1 MFKKK
6 LMFTAICVSL
16 IFSADYAEAGKKKK
30 KKRDKKQT
38 VAVTVKKVDKITLE
52 KKVVKTDGNWHSYLG
67 NESRSAISTKGV
79 VTNAT
84 PSWTFSML
92 PPVPGFKPV
101 FQKDLSVKTLGQ
113 QNGIPHYASRFD
125 FASPVVIDSNKVYFG
140 TSTEERLYCLDI
152 KQGKVLWTH
161 RTEGSIRLSP
171 TIVKN
176 KIYFGSDDGFV
187 YCLDKNSGK
196 KLWKFAAGKT
206 DRHIIANN
214 RLASQ
219 NPVRTSITFYNE
231 ALHFTAGAFPNG
243 GGVFLYS
250 LNAETGKENW
260 KTELFSSASGY
271 ILAKNGKLYVPT
283 GRAAPTEYDAKT
295 GESITLKK
303 ICSRMDGGG
312 SDFVGELYDMIV
324 FGPNERGALT
334 IRVDEKSSTQKFY
347 DRRAIKNI
355 KGNLTMLD
363 GTRLIADEKQFY
375 LLNSGTITAMPNG
388 SLIESLK
395 QSAAEYNQRKGS
407 SGNALIGGKGMW
419 QGDRGIAQ
427 QIAGYKTWTAKVPD
441 AVSMIIAGNK
451 IYAGGKNNVYVVNMQ
466 DGTVTNMKIEGT
478 AWEIA
483 AGGNSLF
490 VSTDAGKIYCFAADS
505 ANAQIASQTK
515 KSIAVSADMKKYAKD
530 AVSFTDVNK
539 GYCVILGAKNGTLG
553 YALSSL
559 TEMQIVYFVKTEE
572 TAKKIIGKYINTGLY
587 GKKVTVRVIED
598 DNIPYIKYF
607 ANLIVSEKG
616 MTEDIPFKASEVR
629 KILQPNG
636 GALVLAGKSANYANS
651 WKSSIPT
658 IKKNAS
664 YAVAIR
670 GDLEKAG
677 NWTHMWADPQNTSTS
692 GDDLVKGE
700 KYDTQWFGFP
710 YPSGSSTGWHY
721 LSLGALYNKGVLLCL
736 YTDSMIAVDAWNGTV
751 LWERDI
757 IGSVRLSPM
766 REGGHSCMD
775 DNYYYLTFDD
785 ECQVIDLKDGKTV
798 KKLKL
803 PNSGDWGYIA
813 SYKNYL
819 FGTSQESKATN
830 KVDPSNSPK
839 GFWSGLEGSFVTSEY
854 LTMKKKGDY
863 SDVWSYN
870 KPGHSIVNSTI
881 TIADDKIFFAET
893 KLPTGSHT
901 LAEIKKKGVKI
912 VAIKLSDKSK
922 IWEKDLT
929 IKMQSILYMAYRNKH
944 LYVSA
949 SSSSSTGNKKR
960 KIAYHFQKID
970 ASNGEMVW
978 DKENLA
984 FGPGFSH
991 NENVVNSVYLDDY
1004 IWCIPP
1010 SSKSFKIS
1018 TKDGTSTE
1026 LKIKGRSKGCSM
1038 VTASN
1043 HIGVYRSNGIG
1054 ATFFDENT
1062 GGFVSQ
1068 VSRPTCYLGIIPA
1081 GGLVLMP
1088 DGSLG
1093 CVCGFP
1099 YQGTT
1104 VLAPKEDAE

>member
-1 MFKKK
+1 MK
-6 LMFTAICVSL
+6 LRQTLMIALCGGLMLT
-16 IFSADYAEAGKKKK
+16 ADYAEAGNKKI
-30 KKRDKKQT
+30 KKRKRRAE
-38 VAVTVKKVDKITLE
+38 VAVIVKKVDKITVE

-67 NESRSAISTKGV
+67 NESRSAISTKGI
-79 VTNAT
+79 VTKAT

-92 PPVPGFKPV
+92 PPVPGFKPK
-101 FQKDLSVKTLGQ
+101 FHNEQGEKALGQ
-113 QNGIPHYASRFD
+113 QSGIPHYASRFD
-125 FASPVVIDSNKVYFG
+125 FASPVVIDNNKVYFG
-140 TSTEERLYCLDI
+140 TSTEESLYCLDI
-152 KQGKVLWTH
+152 KQGKILWIH

-171 TIVKN
+171 KIVKD
-176 KIYFGSDDGFV
+176 KIYFGSDDGHL

-196 KLWKFAAGKT
+196 EIWKFAAGKT
-206 DRHIIANN
+206 NRHIIANN
-214 RLASQ
+214 RFASQ
-219 NPVRTSITFYNE
+219 YPLRTSITFYKGM
-231 ALHFTAGAFPNG
+231 LHFAAGAFPNG
-243 GGVFLYS
+243 GGVFLYG
-250 LNAETGKENW
+250 LDVATGKENW
-260 KTELFSSASGY
+260 KTELFTSAPGY

-283 GRAAPTEYDAKT
+283 GRAAPTEYDAET

-303 ICSRMDGGG
+303 IVSRMDGGG

-324 FGPNERGALT
+324 FGPNEKGALT
-334 IRVDEKSSTQKFY
+334 IRVDEEASKQKFF
-347 DRRAIKNI
+347 DGRAIKNI
-355 KGNLTMLD
+355 IGNLTMLD

-395 QSAAEYNQRKGS
+395 QSAAEFNQRR
-407 SGNALIGGKGMW
+407 GNKAHSLIGGKGMYK
-419 QGDRGIAQ
+419 GDKAIAQ
-427 QIAGYKTWTAKVPD
+427 QIEGYKTWTAKTPD
-441 AVSMIIAGNK
+441 AVSMIVAGDK
-451 IYAGGKNNVYVVNMQ
+451 IYAGAKDKVYVVNMQ
-466 DGTVTNMKIEGT
+466 DGSVTNIEIDGI

-490 VSTDAGKIYCFAADS
+490 VSTDAGKIYCFGADS
-505 ANAQIASQTK
+505 ANAQIATQTK
-515 KSIAVSADMKKYAKD
+515 KAIAVSADMKKYAED
-530 AVSFTDVNK
+530 AVSFTDVDK
-539 GYCVILGAKNGTLG
+539 GFCVILGATDGSLG

-559 TEMQIVYFVKTEE
+559 NEMQIVYFVKTEE
-572 TAKKIIGKYINTGLY
+572 IAKKIIGKYINTGLY
-587 GKKVTVRVIED
+587 GKKVTVRVIEEEE
-598 DNIPYIKYF
+598 IPYIKYF

-616 MTEDIPFKASEVR
+616 VTEDIPFKSSEVF

-636 GALVLAGKSANYANS
+636 GALVLSGKSANYADS

-658 IKKNAS
+658 IKRNAN

-710 YPSGSSTGWHY
+710 YPSGQSTGWHF
-721 LSLGALYNKGVLLCL
+721 LSISSLYNKGILLCL
-736 YTDSMIAVDAWNGTV
+736 YTESMIAVDAWNGTV
-751 LWERDI
+751 LWKKDI
-757 IGSVRLSPM
+757 SGSIRLSPM
-766 REGGHSCMD
+766 REGGSSCMD
-775 DNYYYLTFDD
+775 DNYYYLTFDA
-785 ECQVIDLKDGKTV
+785 ECHVIDLKDGKTV

-819 FGTSQESKATN
+819 FGTSQNSKATN
-830 KVDPSNSPK
+830 KSDGSRSPK
-839 GFWSGLEGSFVTSEY
+839 GFWHGAEGTFVTSEY
-854 LTMKKKGDY
+854 LTMKKKGDFN
-863 SDVWSYN
+863 DVWSYN
-870 KPGHSIVNSTI
+870 KAGHSIVNSTI
-881 TIADDKIFFAET
+881 TIGDDEIFFVET

-901 LAEIKKKGVKI
+901 LSEIKNSEAKI

-929 IKMQSILYMAYRNKH
+929 IKMRSILYMAYKNKH
-944 LYVSA
+944 IYISA
-949 SSSSSTGNKKR
+949 SSSSGQKKR
-960 KIAYHFQKID
+960 KVGYHYQKID

-978 DKENLA
+978 SKENLA
-984 FGPGFSH
+984 LGNGPTH

-1026 LKIKGRSKGCSM
+1026 LKRARGRGKGCSM

-1043 HIGVYRSNGIG
+1043 HMAIYRSNGIG
-1054 ATFFDENT
+1054 ATFFDEET

-1068 VSRPTCYLGIIPA
+1068 VSRPSCLIGIIPA

-1088 DGSLG
+1088 EGSLG

-1104 VLAPKEDAE
+1104 VLAPKE